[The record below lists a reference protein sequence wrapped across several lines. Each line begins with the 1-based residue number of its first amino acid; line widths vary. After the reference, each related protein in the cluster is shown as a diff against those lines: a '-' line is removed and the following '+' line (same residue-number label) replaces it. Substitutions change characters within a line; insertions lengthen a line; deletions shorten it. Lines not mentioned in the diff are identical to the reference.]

1 MDCPKCGGDLDKHEI
16 LDWYLEGNHHLTVKF
31 RTWCPYCEYDEAIVE
46 EEFESTGWEKIVE
59 E

>member
-1 MDCPKCGGDLDKHEI
+1 MECPKCGADLQKSDI
-16 LDWYLEGNHHLTVKF
+16 SDWNPEGNHRITIIWD
-31 RTWCPYCEYDEAIVE
+31 TWCPDCEYDKAKIE

>member
-1 MDCPKCGGDLDKHEI
+1 MECPKCGGYLDKVEI
-16 LDWYLEGNHHLTVKF
+16 SDWCPEGDHRITIIWK
-31 RTWCPYCEYDEAIVE
+31 TWCPYCEYDEAIVE